1 MEETLCRSV
10 VGFEHVIETG
20 HHRPVRSLPR
30 RLAPAER
37 ETVQLEV
44 EEMMKAGV
52 IEPSYSP
59 WASPVVLVKKKD
71 GGVRFC
77 VDYRKVNE
85 VTEKDVYPLPR
96 IDDVLDQLNGARYF
110 VKLDLYKGYW
120 QVPVRPE
127 HIPKT
132 AFSTPD
138 GHYQFHRMPFGLCN
152 APASFQRMMDHV
164 LGSLKWKKCLVFM
177 DDILIF
183 ARTFRELLERLG
195 EVLEALGKAN
205 LRLQKRKCEFG
216 MTVTT
221 YLGHRI
227 GAEGVAPD
235 PAKVEAISNFPRPT
249 NLRSVRRFLGM
260 IGYYRHFLQF
270 GQVASPLTQLL
281 RKNVAWHW
289 GKEQEEAFQVLVQRL
304 SSIPVLGHLDPS
316 LPLVVYTDAGGVHC
330 PAIRVSRAAAVF
342 SSSRQL
348 KDEES
353 RWHPN
358 ELECLAVVWALKR
371 LRPYVYGRDVVVR
384 TDSTVARSLLQ
395 KKDLTGK
402 QDMWVEALAEFEP
415 GLKMEHC
422 SGRKN
427 VVADAL
433 SRANDSSGVGLD
445 YTSGAPLAAAAV
457 SASQSPFSAEEVA
470 LRQARDAELEPIVAG
485 LQEPSSEVRL
495 REDGFDLRGGIL
507 FRRKWLL
514 AVPKSLRFEIT
525 RSCHEEPTAGH
536 EGQKKTVG
544 RVQERFWWRGL
555 SSYVRKT
562 TCTTCLVVFIL
573 SAAQDSQTPSGGI
586 LGADSAAHSSVPV
599 LGD

>member
-1 MEETLCRSV
+1 M
-10 VGFEHVIETG
+10 
-20 HHRPVRSLPR
+20 
-30 RLAPAER
+30 
-37 ETVQLEV
+37 
-44 EEMMKAGV
+44 
-52 IEPSYSP
+52 
-59 WASPVVLVKKKD
+59 KKKD

-164 LGSLKWKKCLVFM
+164 LGSLMWKKCLVFM
-177 DDILIF
+177 DDILFF

-260 IGYYRHFLQF
+260 IGYYRHFILQF
-270 GQVASPLTQLL
+270 AQVASPLTQLL

-289 GKEQEEAFQVLVQRL
+289 GKEQEEAFQVLVQHL
-304 SSIPVLGHLDPS
+304 SSFPVLGHLDPS

-330 PAIRVSRAAAVF
+330 PAIRVSR
-342 SSSRQL
+342 
-348 KDEES
+348 K
-353 RWHPN
+353 
-358 ELECLAVVWALKR
+358 
-371 LRPYVYGRDVVVR
+371 
-384 TDSTVARSLLQ
+384 
-395 KKDLTGK
+395 
-402 QDMWVEALAEFEP
+402 
-415 GLKMEHC
+415 
-422 SGRKN
+422 
-427 VVADAL
+427 
-433 SRANDSSGVGLD
+433 
-445 YTSGAPLAAAAV
+445 
-457 SASQSPFSAEEVA
+457 
-470 LRQARDAELEPIVAG
+470 
-485 LQEPSSEVRL
+485 
-495 REDGFDLRGGIL
+495 
-507 FRRKWLL
+507 
-514 AVPKSLRFEIT
+514 
-525 RSCHEEPTAGH
+525 
-536 EGQKKTVG
+536 
-544 RVQERFWWRGL
+544 
-555 SSYVRKT
+555 
-562 TCTTCLVVFIL
+562 
-573 SAAQDSQTPSGGI
+573 
-586 LGADSAAHSSVPV
+586 SSVK
-599 LGD
+599 G